1 MENEETPVEPK
12 TTPTSTKVLTVAGD
26 VLVLAQAA
34 FVVKKVVN
42 ASAEAFR
49 NYRLTR

>member
-12 TTPTSTKVLTVAGD
+12 TPTSTKVLTVAGD

-49 NYRLTR
+49 NYRLTH

>member
-12 TTPTSTKVLTVAGD
+12 TVPTSTKVLAVAGD

-34 FVVKKVVN
+34 FVVKRIVG
-42 ASAEAFR
+42 AAGEAIR
-49 NYRLTR
+49 NHRLTH